1 MLPVVVV
8 HGGAGQIPKDRAEG
22 SMSGVCSAAR
32 AGYGVLLG
40 GGSSVDAVVEAVSL
54 MENNPAFN
62 AGNAFAHTY
71 LGLSAIGLGWQTF
84 DTLGHYR

>member
-8 HGGAGQIPKDRAEG
+8 HGGAGQIPMDRAEG

-32 AGYGVLLG
+32 GGYGVLLG
-40 GGSSVDAVVEAVSL
+40 GGSCMDAVVEAVSL

-62 AGNAFAHTY
+62 AGNFFIINALVILLLLIT
-71 LGLSAIGLGWQTF
+71 STF
-84 DTLGHYR
+84 